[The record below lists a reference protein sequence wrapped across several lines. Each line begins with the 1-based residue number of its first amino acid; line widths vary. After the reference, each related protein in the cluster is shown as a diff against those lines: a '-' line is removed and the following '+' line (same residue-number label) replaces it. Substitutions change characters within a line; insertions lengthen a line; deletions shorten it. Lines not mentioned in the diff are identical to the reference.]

1 MQQRISR
8 RKLAVYIV
16 DQLDRGANLE
26 IALRELA
33 AYLIDTKRTREADLV
48 ARSIEDELAGR
59 GTAIAHV
66 ASARPLGNDIKQA
79 LQRLLNASTIHL
91 TEEVDPSLIG
101 GIRIEA
107 PGKRLDATV
116 KRKIL
121 ALDQVKM

>member
-8 RKLAVYIV
+8 RKLALYVV
-16 DQLDRGANLE
+16 DQLDHGIDLDVT
-26 IALRELA
+26 IRELA
-33 AYLIDTKRTREADLV
+33 AYLIETKRTREANLIV
-48 ARSIEDELAGR
+48 RSIEDELADR
-59 GTAIAHV
+59 GTVIAHV
-66 ASARPLGNDIKQA
+66 ASARRLGDDIKVD
-79 LQRLLNASTIHL
+79 LQRLLNASTVHL

-121 ALDQVKM
+121 ALGQVKM

>member
-8 RKLAVYIV
+8 RKLALLIV
-16 DQLDRGANLE
+16 ERIERGDE
-26 IALRELA
+26 VDALVRELA
-33 AYLIDTKRTREADLV
+33 AYLIESKRTREMDLV
-48 ARSIEDELAGR
+48 ARAIEDELAAR
-59 GTAIAHV
+59 GTVIAHV
-66 ASARPLGNDIKQA
+66 TSARPLEGNIKTS

-107 PGKRLDATV
+107 PGKRLDASI

-121 ALDQVKM
+121 ALSQVKM